1 MSAKTEFLKDRS
13 ERMMIRLEDRG
24 WRVRGDYHEWR
35 ADFFSVYIHY
45 HDGKVT
51 VFKGKIEVFT
61 IPIVEIVR

>member
-1 MSAKTEFLKDRS
+1 MGAKTEFLKDRS

-35 ADFFSVYIHY
+35 ADFLSVCIHY
-45 HDGKVT
+45 HEGKVT

-61 IPIVEIVR
+61 MPIVEIVR